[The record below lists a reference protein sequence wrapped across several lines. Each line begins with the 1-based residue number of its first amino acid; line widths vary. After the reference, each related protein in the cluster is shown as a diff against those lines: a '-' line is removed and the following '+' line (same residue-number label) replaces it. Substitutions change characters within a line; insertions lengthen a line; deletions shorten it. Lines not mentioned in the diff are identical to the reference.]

1 MSIDINVPVPVFEDT
16 NVVADSAS
24 TTTSTTA
31 QPNSDLDAMQIELN
45 TIMGVLDETQ
55 LQIPEGEYLRGMN
68 ALGSLHRIKNKIALN
83 QNSRYTTRREI
94 FDISAD
100 ETFGDAV
107 IDLVDDL
114 LREIVGFVP
123 SDDEQLV
130 EPGEEFL
137 FITQI
142 QQYQPTEGQPGYGV
156 NPIIMHHAI
165 QVIYEHVM
173 SQMIDELEI
182 IRPASCECGWRGKQ
196 GNWDR
201 HTKNKRHLNWVAQ
214 EEMKMKESET
224 AESSSDDDSDHNDSD
239 HNDSESD
246 TVGRRQHLIRR
257 RMIMHDESRHR

>member
-1 MSIDINVPVPVFEDT
+1 MSIRVNVPVPV
-16 NVVADSAS
+16 VVPEEHNIIDVAASS
-24 TTTSTTA
+24 TTPTTTEPEQ
-31 QPNSDLDAMQIELN
+31 QPTTEIDAMQIELN
-45 TIMGVLDETQ
+45 TLMGVLDETQ

-68 ALGSLHRIKNKIALN
+68 ALGSLHRIKNKIALK
-83 QNSRYTTRREI
+83 QNSRYTTRREM
-94 FDISAD
+94 FNDAD
-100 ETFGDAV
+100 ETLGDAV
-107 IDLVDDL
+107 IDLVDEL

-156 NPIIMHHAI
+156 NPVIMHHAI

-201 HTKNKRHLNWVAQ
+201 HTKNKRHLTWVA
-214 EEMKMKESET
+214 EEEKKMKEAET
-224 AESSSDDDSDHNDSD
+224 AESSDDYDSSDSNIDSDSN
-239 HNDSESD
+239 SESD

-257 RMIMHDESRHR
+257 RMNNA